1 MSHLC
6 MRKCNPLYEGLESQ
20 EVNSKLLKMILLV
33 LDVLF

>member
-1 MSHLC
+1 MSHPC
-6 MRKCNPLYEGLESQ
+6 MRKYNPLYEGLESQ

>member
-1 MSHLC
+1 MSHPC

-20 EVNSKLLKMILLV
+20 EVNSKLLKTILLV

>member
-1 MSHLC
+1 MSHPC

-20 EVNSKLLKMILLV
+20 EVNSKILKMILLV

>member
-1 MSHLC
+1 MSHPC

-33 LDVLF
+33 LDLLF